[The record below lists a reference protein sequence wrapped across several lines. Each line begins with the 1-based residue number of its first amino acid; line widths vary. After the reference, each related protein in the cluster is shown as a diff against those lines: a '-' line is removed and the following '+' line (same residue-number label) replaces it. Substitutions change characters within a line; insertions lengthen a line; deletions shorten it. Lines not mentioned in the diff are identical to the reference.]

1 MPKTFCFERFSAC
14 RALSCLFD
22 FSILN
27 FRLMAASSSSTLISI
42 WLTNGA
48 ISESKLDQFWN
59 QNEPVLVP
67 NCLVNRKLRIKKSN
81 RHDRVAGLAWP
92 MVFGRGGQVR
102 FTGRSALV
110 RDSNQTWAPS
120 SVGPV
125 ISFKGGSGLA

>member
-1 MPKTFCFERFSAC
+1 MPKTFCFKRFLAC

-27 FRLMAASSSSTLISI
+27 FRLMAASSSSTLMSI

-81 RHDRVAGLAWP
+81 RHDRMTGPACFNCVWPGWAGPFHWA
-92 MVFGRGGQVR
+92 F
-102 FTGRSALV
+102 RSGK
-110 RDSNQTWAPS
+110 RQ
-120 SVGPV
+120 
-125 ISFKGGSGLA
+125 